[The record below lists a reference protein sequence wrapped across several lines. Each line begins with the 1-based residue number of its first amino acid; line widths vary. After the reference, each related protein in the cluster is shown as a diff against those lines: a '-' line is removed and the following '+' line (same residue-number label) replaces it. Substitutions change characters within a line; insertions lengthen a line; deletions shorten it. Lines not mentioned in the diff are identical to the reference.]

1 MPIGHLKEAHRL
13 GLNHLAGTIGDSA
26 VGYNFRRILKW
37 IALLFVI
44 LITRLGGQKI
54 VQFS

>member
-1 MPIGHLKEAHRL
+1 VPIGHLKEAHRL